1 MKNLVT
7 WVEISVVDLGRAIQ
21 FYSSVLDIKIEE
33 QNVANFSKMAFFPF
47 DGTNVSASLLEDD
60 NFEIHKAK
68 NSVCAFFDVGEKL
81 DVSLKEVKNN
91 DGDVLTDKIKIDSGT
106 IVYIQDSEG
115 NRLGLFSSE

>member
-33 QNVANFSKMAFFPF
+33 QYGANLKMAYFPF
-47 DGTNVSASLLEDD
+47 DGTNVSASLLEVD
-60 NFEIHKAK
+60 NLEIHKAK
-68 NSVCAFFDVGEKL
+68 NNVCAFFDVGEKL

-91 DGDVLTDKIKIDSGT
+91 GGEVLTDKIKIESGT